1 MSAVRGL
8 IAKLQGLREEL
19 ITPRLFYAAHLDSW
33 RELARTTVREVLLN
47 LRPETTPDGTAMD
60 PVAWARNVE
69 LAAEHVSTT
78 LLTIEDAGMIIR
90 LATESTDG
98 PVADVAQRFGFS
110 LEEIQK
116 WVADGREGV
125 ANAKRID
132 DRDTNKSDKQIAWR
146 IIYTLKFNAKGAE
159 GLRSALSRYFGQN
172 ASDEVAALYPE
183 VLAAW
188 VEVFTVQAAAD
199 FQQWVA
205 SRARGI
211 ETAGRNRF
219 GI

>member
-47 LRPETTPDGTAMD
+47 LRPAATPDGAAVD
-60 PVAWARNVE
+60 PEAWARNVE

-78 LLTIEDAGMIIR
+78 LLTIDAGMIIR

-132 DRDTNKSDKQIAWR
+132 DRDANKSDKQIAWR
-146 IIYTLKFNAKGAE
+146 IIYTLKFNKKGAE
-159 GLRSALSRYFGQN
+159 GLRAAVGRYFGQT
-172 ASDEVAALYPE
+172 ASNEVAALYPE

-199 FQQWVA
+199 FQQWVS
-205 SRARGI
+205 SRVRGI

-219 GI
+219 GV